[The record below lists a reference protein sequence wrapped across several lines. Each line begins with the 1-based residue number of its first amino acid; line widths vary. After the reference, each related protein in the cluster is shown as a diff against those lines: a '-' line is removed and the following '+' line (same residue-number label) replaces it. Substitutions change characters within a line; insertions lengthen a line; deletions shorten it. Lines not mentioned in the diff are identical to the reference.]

1 MVHYDWQNVHH
12 YISKNLI
19 AILNFR
25 RTLKVNWGNTC
36 DAHRFAS
43 KFNFMQV

>member
-19 AILNFR
+19 AILNLEELLR
-25 RTLKVNWGNTC
+25 LTGAIH
-36 DAHRFAS
+36 AHRFAS
-43 KFNFMQV
+43 KFIFMQV